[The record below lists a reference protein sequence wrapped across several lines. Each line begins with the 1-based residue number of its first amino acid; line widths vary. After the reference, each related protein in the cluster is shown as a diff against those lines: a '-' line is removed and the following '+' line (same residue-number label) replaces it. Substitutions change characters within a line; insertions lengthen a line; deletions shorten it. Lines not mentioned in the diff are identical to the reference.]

1 MILIRGV
8 VKIKKVVYPNGIWY
22 TIPDD
27 DKTIARIVEYLA
39 GRKAADEFLM
49 IE

>member
-8 VKIKKVVYPNGIWY
+8 VKMKKVVYPNGIWY

-27 DKTIARIVEYLA
+27 DKTIARIVEHLA
-39 GRKAADEFLM
+39 GGKAADEFLM